1 LEDNPADVMLLRT
14 ALAQG
19 PAKCHI
25 QVATNGEEAIQF
37 LLPEGRP
44 NAFQRPDLI
53 LLDLNLPRLNGQE
66 VLQQLKQD
74 QELCIIPVVIL
85 TSSCL
90 QSDILAVYRHG
101 ANSYLPKPASLDEA
115 FDLVRTLEHYWLD
128 LALLPVPPAESNATL
143 PAGHSWAG
151 QRP

>member
-1 LEDNPADVMLLRT
+1 MSCCCELPSRKAQRSVTSKLL
-14 ALAQG
+14 
-19 PAKCHI
+19 
-25 QVATNGEEAIQF
+25 NGEEAIQF
-37 LLPEGRP
+37 LWPEGRP

-66 VLQQLKQD
+66 VLQRLKQD

-85 TSSCL
+85 TSSRFP
-90 QSDILAVYRHG
+90 SDILAAYRHG

-128 LALLPVPPAESNATL
+128 LALLPAPPTKSNATL

-151 QRP
+151 QLP